1 MKAMRSPS
9 QTNGNTELGDSRLSS
24 IDRPNSMLQSALVI
38 SGSISI
44 GLWVNGVNI
53 PSTMAQ
59 PLKAQTERTIVVESA
74 SGSSELSLARHLKK
88 IHAKI
93 YTAYWCPHCHAQLS
107 LFGLK
112 ASQQLERIE
121 CDPEGKDAKPEL
133 CQSAN
138 IKTYPT
144 WMIEGQRYEGT
155 QSLNDLAD
163 ASGYKGPRKFK
174 IQMTFP

>member
-1 MKAMRSPS
+1 
-9 QTNGNTELGDSRLSS
+9 
-24 IDRPNSMLQSALVI
+24 MLQSAWVI
-38 SGSISI
+38 SGSILI
-44 GLWVNGVNI
+44 GLWVNGMAI
-53 PSTMAQ
+53 PSTVAQ
-59 PLKAQTERTIVVESA
+59 SSKIPTERTIVIEST
-74 SGSSELSLARHLKK
+74 SGSSELSLAKHLKK

-93 YTAYWCPHCHAQLS
+93 YTAYWCPHCQAQLS

-133 CQSAN
+133 CKAAN

-144 WMIEGQRYEGT
+144 WMIKDQRYEGT

-163 ASGYKGPRKFK
+163 ASGYQGPRKFK